1 MWFALLAGGLSP
13 AFYFAFRVLQHRQA
27 HNDVSA
33 IFFTAAAF
41 FGARVLLFFVHLL
54 VYARNGMGLG
64 MLLFVAQF
72 LDFLSTTMVAVVL
85 VALVHGVYIT
95 RPSVPPGSEE
105 RQQLL
110 TVVGAFAAACL
121 ISALGCGFQLGG
133 DLTPFGVFRGA
144 ASWPYILARGVLAAF
159 LANRGMALARG
170 SDPSTQDKKD
180 VTLRFTF
187 MASAWL
193 GVLPAVMIFF
203 SGEDSWR
210 RGEWWIEA
218 SNFCLFGALLYHIW
232 PSRFGTLFSCVKPT
246 ERRHPYAEFGI
257 SD

>member
-1 MWFALLAGGLSP
+1 MTSVQCSSQQLHSLAFGYGSS
-13 AFYFAFRVLQHRQA
+13 QCTC
-27 HNDVSA
+27 S
-33 IFFTAAAF
+33 FT
-41 FGARVLLFFVHLL
+41 L
-54 VYARNGMGLG
+54 GMGLG

-144 ASWPYILARGVLAAF
+144 
-159 LANRGMALARG
+159 
-170 SDPSTQDKKD
+170 
-180 VTLRFTF
+180 
-187 MASAWL
+187 
-193 GVLPAVMIFF
+193 
-203 SGEDSWR
+203 
-210 RGEWWIEA
+210 
-218 SNFCLFGALLYHIW
+218 
-232 PSRFGTLFSCVKPT
+232 
-246 ERRHPYAEFGI
+246 
-257 SD
+257 